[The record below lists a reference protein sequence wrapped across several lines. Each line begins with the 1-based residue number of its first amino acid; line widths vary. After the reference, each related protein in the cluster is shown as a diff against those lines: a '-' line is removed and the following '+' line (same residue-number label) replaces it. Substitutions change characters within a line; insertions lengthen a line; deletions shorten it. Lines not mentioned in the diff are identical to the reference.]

1 MLKYNNEYFHF
12 NLIQEPEKAR
22 CAKFAH
28 LRTLAKWE
36 KYNPVK
42 AAYKLT
48 EKVLSPSSIEKQS
61 VGLIMSVIHPYTVA
75 GLRLYARV
83 KKCEEFR
90 ETADVLEAWQRLVAI
105 MNVRGPGQDR
115 RWNDKY
121 RCVLRPGAFPGTFD
135 QQSEANLRFLLEMG
149 DIFKGMAEAGK
160 QRIGDKGS
168 R

>member
-1 MLKYNNEYFHF
+1 MPKKCFVPGCKTVYLSNGSKEA
-12 NLIQEPEKAR
+12 E
-22 CAKFAH
+22 
-28 LRTLAKWE
+28 LAVQGK
-36 KYNPVK
+36 P
-42 AAYKLT
+42 T
-48 EKVLSPSSIEKQS
+48 SIFLVPKDYTTRRQW
-61 VGLIMSVIHPYTVA
+61 PDTVA

-83 KKCEEFR
+83 KKCEEFG